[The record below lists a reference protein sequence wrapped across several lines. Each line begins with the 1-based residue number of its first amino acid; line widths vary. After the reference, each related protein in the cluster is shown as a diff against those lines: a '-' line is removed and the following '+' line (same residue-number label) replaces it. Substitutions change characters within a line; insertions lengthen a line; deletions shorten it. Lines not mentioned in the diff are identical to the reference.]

1 MSPKLEESMAAAVAS
16 SAAADITPDT
26 ERPPATAA
34 LGMPPPSSPWGVVL
48 PVGPITAEAATT
60 SAETSCPGGRLR

>member
-1 MSPKLEESMAAAVAS
+1 MSPKLEESMAAAAV
-16 SAAADITPDT
+16 ITPGT

-34 LGMPPPSSPWGVVL
+34 LGTPPLSSPWGVVL